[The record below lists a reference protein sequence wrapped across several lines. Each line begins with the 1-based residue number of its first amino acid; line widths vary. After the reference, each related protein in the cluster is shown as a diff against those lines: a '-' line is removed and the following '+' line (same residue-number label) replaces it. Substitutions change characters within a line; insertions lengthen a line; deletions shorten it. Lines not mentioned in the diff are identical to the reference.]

1 MKVSVITP
9 CLNHGRF
16 LEQLIRSVE
25 MQGYQNIEHI
35 VVDGGSTDNSL
46 QVLQKHPKV
55 KWVTGVDTGFADAV
69 NHGFQLASGGLLT
82 VQNADDYYSS
92 RCSFQYAVEAY
103 EKLGNGVVYGGEVMV
118 DETGKMLD
126 TFVPCSFSYIDL
138 LLSREVIPQCSA
150 FFTREVVDEIGGF
163 DTRCD
168 YYSDCEFF
176 LRAGLH
182 YQIGFFPYLVSCY
195 RVYRNQRSSLVDNH
209 LGKRHAMITRFFKE
223 QKLPVDLK
231 KLYRKAVAGAFD
243 WDARKSNV
251 RTQAVKGWL
260 RSFIHDPQ
268 VHPIRKIGSTMIH

>member
-176 LRAGLH
+176 CGLA
-182 YQIGFFPYLVSCY
+182 Y
-195 RVYRNQRSSLVDNH
+195 
-209 LGKRHAMITRFFKE
+209 ITRLGSFPILFLVIE
-223 QKLPVDLK
+223 CTGIN
-231 KLYRKAVAGAFD
+231 AV
-243 WDARKSNV
+243 V
-251 RTQAVKGWL
+251 
-260 RSFIHDPQ
+260 
-268 VHPIRKIGSTMIH
+268 